1 MDKVVEIEVLTK
13 QVAAAL
19 IGGATQA
26 EAAKQLA
33 IPVSTVKRIAA
44 TPEFKELLAKVGD
57 EELAP
62 VLAATKT
69 KLAKL
74 ANTAIR
80 VVEYH
85 LKENNLEA
93 AKMVLKA
100 IGLEKPEEQ
109 RASDTTL
116 TVVLPG
122 SPEAAAIEVKSEQA

>member
-1 MDKVVEIEVLTK
+1 MDKVVEVEILTK

-19 IGGATQA
+19 IGGATQS

-33 IPVSTVKRIAA
+33 IPLSTVRRIAA

-69 KLAKL
+69 KLARL
-74 ANTAIR
+74 ANTAIK

-93 AKMVLKA
+93 AKLILKA

-109 RASDTTL
+109 RVGDTTL

-122 SPEAAAIEVKSEQA
+122 ASETNVIEVDSEKG